1 MFSNRLLQPVLAL
14 AFAVTCLLGSTP
26 SSPAGD
32 WSKIRI
38 GTEGSYAPFNYI
50 DSAGQLRGLDIDI
63 VRALCAKMAATCEFI
78 TMQQEALIL
87 ALQENRVDAVATSL
101 SITEKRK
108 KIMDFTDKYYT
119 NYRRFISCAGRLV
132 ENTSPEGL
140 KGHTVGT
147 QGGTASD
154 DYLEAF
160 YKNADLR
167 LYKSMDEAYQDLA
180 AGRLDAVLVSE
191 AASYAF
197 MQTEAGKNCKFVG
210 ERVANE
216 KLFGSGVGIALR
228 KTDTDLRDKLNA
240 ALKQILADG
249 TYEAITKK
257 YFPFPIY

>member
-1 MFSNRLLQPVLAL
+1 
-14 AFAVTCLLGSTP
+14 
-26 SSPAGD
+26 
-32 WSKIRI
+32 
-38 GTEGSYAPFNYI
+38 
-50 DSAGQLRGLDIDI
+50 
-63 VRALCAKMAATCEFI
+63 
-78 TMQQEALIL
+78 
-87 ALQENRVDAVATSL
+87 
-101 SITEKRK
+101 
-108 KIMDFTDKYYT
+108 MDFTDRYYT

-132 ENTSPEGL
+132 EDTSPEAL
-140 KGHTVGT
+140 KGHAVGT

-160 YKNADLR
+160 YKSADLR

-210 ERVANE
+210 ERVVNP

-228 KTDTDLRDKLNA
+228 KTDADLRDKLNA

-249 TYEAITKK
+249 TYETITKK
-257 YFPFPIY
+257 YFPFSIY